1 MKRILFL
8 SVCLVPFFAKAD
20 MDKVCEIDLGSSKP
34 SNHITDITK
43 AIAENGC
50 ERNNILHLHSFS
62 QKKTEIV
69 ANFCRFDRN
78 VYGSSSS
85 GLVCVLYD
93 AKPRTVKAYKVQS
106 S

>member
-8 SVCLVPFFAKAD
+8 IVCLMPFFAKAD
-20 MDKVCEIDLGSSKP
+20 MDKVCEINLGDSYP
-34 SNHITDITK
+34 NNHITDIAS
-43 AIAENGC
+43 AITENGC
-50 ERNNILHLHSFS
+50 ERNNILRLHFFS
-62 QKKTEIV
+62 QRKPEIV

-78 VYGSSSS
+78 VYDSS

-93 AKPRTVKAYKVQS
+93 AKPRTVKVYKVPS